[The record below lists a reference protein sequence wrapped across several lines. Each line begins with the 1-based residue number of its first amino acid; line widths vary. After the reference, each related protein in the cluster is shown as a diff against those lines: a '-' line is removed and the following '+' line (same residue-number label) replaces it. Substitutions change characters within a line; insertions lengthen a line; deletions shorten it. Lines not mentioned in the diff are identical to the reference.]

1 MSEDEFWKSTPKK
14 IGTLWKL
21 HLKFH
26 GQDEDSEKENNDGVI
41 YKRVNITDVPCL
53 N

>member
-1 MSEDEFWKSTPKK
+1 MSDEEFWRSTPRK

-21 HLKFH
+21 HLRFH
-26 GQDEDSEKENNDGVI
+26 DQDSEEKSKDKGVI